1 MDWSVGKFQACD
13 GHRKSRYS
21 TDTQRAYVRYSY
33 TMPIIIVI
41 MFVLI
46 MAFIKKINIHEQ
58 TVYSN
63 PNYSCMSVIEKLLRS
78 YTCSCYI

>member
-1 MDWSVGKFQACD
+1 MNSQGTAFKAPTLSTGLGSYIAQVGNTVVS
-13 GHRKSRYS
+13 KSTVKPS
-21 TDTQRAYVRYSY
+21 
-33 TMPIIIVI
+33 III